1 MNFTGRLT
9 GDTVPGYWKK
19 RAELFSSAEADFSGL
34 EAIDSAGLAFL
45 VKWAKAV
52 AAGGGKLRLVNP
64 TEQLTSI
71 IGIYRVGDL
80 FDLGKESAS

>member
-9 GDTVPGYWKK
+9 GETVPGYWKN
-19 RAELFSSAEADFSGL
+19 RRELFSSAEADFRGL

-52 AAGGGKLRLVNP
+52 AAGGGKLRLLNP
-64 TEQLTSI
+64 TEQLSSI

-80 FDLGKESAS
+80 FELGKESAS

>member
-9 GDTVPGYWKK
+9 GETVPGYWKN
-19 RAELFSSAEADFSGL
+19 RRELFSSAEADFSGL
-34 EAIDSAGLAFL
+34 EAIDSAGLALL

-52 AAGGGKLRLVNP
+52 AAGGGKLRLLNP
-64 TEQLTSI
+64 TEQLSSI

-80 FDLGKESAS
+80 FELGKESAS